1 MPLLVTPAG
10 RLAKEVFLRLQ
21 FPREFPVVTVGGLAN
36 PPGNTKGAHRT
47 QFMRIQTE
55 AISKKF
61 LGTPALVDVTL
72 DIAPGQIV
80 AVLGL
85 NGAGKTTLLR
95 CLSGLATP
103 DKGRVLFDGAPL
115 DRESE
120 EQRQRL
126 HFMPDF
132 PTLFPGHSI
141 LRNISAMMRLYGRDE
156 PGAERQVVAWLDE
169 FDLLPLIRK
178 SMMSLS
184 RGQSYK
190 ASLIGLLAAD
200 PEVWLLDEPFASGM
214 DPQGL
219 GAFRTQ
225 AQAAVKRGRTILYT
239 TQILDVVERFSDRVL
254 VLDKGHLVANAPLAE
269 LRRESGP
276 ATPAL
281 EALFQELRAP
291 V

>member
-1 MPLLVTPAG
+1 MS
-10 RLAKEVFLRLQ
+10 
-21 FPREFPVVTVGGLAN
+21 N
-36 PPGNTKGAHRT
+36 PPGNTKGARRT
-47 QFMRIQTE
+47 QHMRIQTE
-55 AISKKF
+55 AICKKF
-61 LGTPALVDVTL
+61 LGTPALVDVSL

-103 DKGRVLFDGAPL
+103 DKGRVLFDGTPL

-120 EQRQRL
+120 EQRRRL

-190 ASLIGLLAAD
+190 ASLIGLSG
-200 PEVWLLDEPFASGM
+200 AS
-214 DPQGL
+214 
-219 GAFRTQ
+219 
-225 AQAAVKRGRTILYT
+225 
-239 TQILDVVERFSDRVL
+239 
-254 VLDKGHLVANAPLAE
+254 
-269 LRRESGP
+269 
-276 ATPAL
+276 
-281 EALFQELRAP
+281 
-291 V
+291 